1 MGLSGQFYAPAALP
15 VEKRENG
22 NHYTGGWV
30 GPRPILDVLEKK
42 TSFAL
47 PQIEPRLISRPDP
60 TLITTLT
67 ELSRLRRWEDYIKNS
82 YFHGKDCFE
91 YGYYAVT

>member
-1 MGLSGQFYAPAALP
+1 MGLSGQLYAPAVYP
-15 VEKRENG
+15 WKKEK
-22 NHYTGGWV
+22 TGGWV
-30 GPRPILDVLEKK
+30 GPRPILDVMEKK
-42 TSFAL
+42 TSFVQ
-47 PQIEPRLISRPDP
+47 PEIEPRLLSRPDP

-67 ELSRLRRWEDYIKNS
+67 ELFPLRGWEDYIKNS